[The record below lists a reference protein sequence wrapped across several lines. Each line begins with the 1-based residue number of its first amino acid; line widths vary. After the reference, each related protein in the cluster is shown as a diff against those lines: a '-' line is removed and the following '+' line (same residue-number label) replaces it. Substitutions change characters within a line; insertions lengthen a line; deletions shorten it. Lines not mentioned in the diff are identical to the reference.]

1 MATLLF
7 ALPIKSGQADAA
19 RAFAQE
25 CAGPRFSAFDTSE
38 RRIAI
43 PIENWYLQRLGGSEY
58 FTIQVEGSDLNASFG
73 SFIASQDPFDL
84 WFKAR
89 LAEITGVDLN
99 AGPPESEVFAE
110 TLLEYKV
117 AAAVRT

>member
-7 ALPIKSGQADAA
+7 ALPITSGQTDAA

-25 CAGPRFSAFDTSE
+25 CAGPRLADFDTSE

-43 PIENWYLQRLGGSEY
+43 PIENWYLQRIGGSDY

-73 SFIASQDPFDL
+73 SFIASRDPFDL
-84 WFKAR
+84 WFKSR

-99 AGPPESEVFAE
+99 AGPPTNETFAE

-117 AAAVRT
+117 TATVRA